1 MGVCCSK
8 NECIILE
15 NSVLSHKQS
24 ESEYSL
30 DDMIIETASKND
42 KSNSKIENNENKN
55 NKKVTSGPILR
66 LMLQKNL
73 NKEEINNIKDLNK
86 STDIL
91 KV

>member
-15 NSVLSHKQS
+15 NSVLSNKQS

-73 NKEEINNIKDLNK
+73 NKEEINNIKDLNE
-86 STDIL
+86 STNIL

>member
-1 MGVCCSK
+1 
-8 NECIILE
+8 
-15 NSVLSHKQS
+15 
-24 ESEYSL
+24 
-30 DDMIIETASKND
+30 MIIETASKND

-73 NKEEINNIKDLNK
+73 NKEEINNIKDLNE
-86 STDIL
+86 STNIL

>member
-15 NSVLSHKQS
+15 NSVLSNKQS

-73 NKEEINNIKDLNK
+73 NKEEINNIKDLNE